1 MYVIIRFIG
10 LIIRQF
16 ILPNPFETMWPE
28 QAFVINWAI
37 GLVLLPAS
45 YVITG
50 RWYHRGEDPMVGSL
64 MFNFIYICLSL
75 GLWGI
80 LLLAKSISDNKVAT
94 VIIASV
100 ILAIVVVIALVIRHI
115 YKKKRTEAESQE

>member
-28 QAFVINWAI
+28 RAFVINWAI
-37 GLVLLPAS
+37 GLVLLPTS
-45 YVITG
+45 YAITG

-80 LLLAKSISDNKVAT
+80 LLLAKAISDNKVAA

-100 ILAIVVVIALVIRHI
+100 ILGIVVAIVLIIRHLH
-115 YKKKRTEAESQE
+115 KKKRIEVKSQE